1 MEVGMAGAPQITPL
15 VVRDGNPQGNPSPFY
30 ATFSGKGS
38 QDSVTFHLLIESS
51 ATEATA
57 LCQRALTSFQK
68 SLTSGVRAS
77 LTTVLGDAF
86 QTCHKDLEAANAPR
100 DMASR
105 VGVGVT
111 CLAMR
116 GDEAYL
122 AVVGDAVMYLRDRH
136 GVTKITPAVQGTS
149 SPVLGT
155 SSDPIE
161 VTMARPAL
169 KPDESLLV
177 ASGSLEDAV
186 GYDGLENIMS
196 TSPQAAVEK
205 LTLLMGEDPLFL
217 AIIMNAPA
225 S

>member
-1 MEVGMAGAPQITPL
+1 MVGTPEVTPL
-15 VVRDGNPQGNPSPFY
+15 VVRDGNPVGSAAPFY
-30 ATFSGKGS
+30 STFSGKGS
-38 QDSVTFHLLIESS
+38 QDSVQFHLLIESD
-51 ATEATA
+51 ATEAQA
-57 LCQRALTSFQK
+57 LCQLALGSFQK
-68 SLTSGVRAS
+68 SLTGGSRAS
-77 LTTVLGDAF
+77 LTSVLNEAF
-86 QTCHKDLEAANAPR
+86 QTCHKALEDANAPN

-111 CLAMR
+111 CLAVR

-122 AVVGDAVMYLRDRH
+122 AAVGDSIMYIRDQH
-136 GVTKITPAVQGTS
+136 GVSKITPAVQGTS

-161 VTMARPAL
+161 VTMVRPAL
-169 KPDESLLV
+169 KDGESLLV
-177 ASGSLEDAV
+177 ASGSLEDAA

-205 LTLLMGEDPLFL
+205 LSILMGDDPLFL
-217 AIIMNAPA
+217 AIILNAPA

>member
-1 MEVGMAGAPQITPL
+1 MANSPQITPL
-15 VVRDGNPQGNPSPFY
+15 VVRDGNPVRSPSPFY
-30 ATFSGKGS
+30 STIPGKGN
-38 QDSVTFHLLIESS
+38 QDSVQFHLLIESD
-51 ATEATA
+51 ATEAQA
-57 LCQRALTSFQK
+57 LCQLALGSFQK
-68 SLTSGVRAS
+68 SLTGGGRVS
-77 LTTVLGDAF
+77 LTSVLSEAF
-86 QTCHKDLEAANAPR
+86 QACHTALEAANSPH
-100 DMASR
+100 DIASR

-111 CLAMR
+111 CLAVR

-122 AVVGDAVMYLRDRH
+122 AAVGDSIMYIRDQH
-136 GVTKITPAVQGTS
+136 GVSKITPAVQGTS

-169 KPDESLLV
+169 KDGESMLV

-186 GYDGLENIMS
+186 GYDGLENIMA

-205 LTLLMGEDPLFL
+205 LGLLMGDDPLFL
-217 AIIMNAPA
+217 ALILTAPA

>member
-1 MEVGMAGAPQITPL
+1 MEVGMAEAPQITPL

-30 ATFSGKGS
+30 TTFSGKGS
-38 QDSVTFHLLIESS
+38 QDSVQFHLLIESS
-51 ATEATA
+51 ATEAEA
-57 LCQRALTSFQK
+57 LCQLALGSFQK
-68 SLTSGVRAS
+68 SFTSGGRAS

-86 QTCHKDLEAANAPR
+86 QTCHKDLEAANAPH

-122 AVVGDAVMYLRDRH
+122 AVVGDSVIYLRDRH

-161 VTMARPAL
+161 VTMARPGL
-169 KPDESLLV
+169 NPGESLLV
-177 ASGSLEDAV
+177 ASGSLEDAA
-186 GYDGLENIMS
+186 GYDALENIMA

-205 LTLLMGEDPLFL
+205 LAIMMGEDPLFL
-217 AIIMNAPA
+217 AIILNAPT